1 MQMHW
6 NETQTMSRAKY
17 ARIGQAERDDP
28 APAEFDRHRWEALVR
43 AGMWHMVV
51 PSAYGGQ
58 GVDWW
63 NFTAALEGLASTI
76 RHPGLVLSVI
86 GQAGMVRALELY
98 GTEAQR
104 ARFLPRILAG
114 ELSATAIADPGSG
127 TDVRATS
134 SILTP
139 GPNETFVLNGA
150 KHNIAHAPISTM
162 VLIVCKLAGQDR
174 QGISLVLVDTDRPG
188 LTAGAEDRKLG
199 NADLPTGRLDFD
211 DMRLDYGD
219 LLGEPGRGLGHL
231 VNIVS
236 LGRLYYGLV
245 GGWLL
250 EPALNE
256 ALDYAQQRQTF
267 GVPILD
273 HQYVQK
279 KLTDIRIGIETSRWT
294 AYGALHQLL
303 TGDPA
308 AAMSCSIA
316 KIAGADTVVD
326 AAVDLVRL
334 HGSDGYHAGPVSD
347 LLRDAMAFASVG
359 GTDEM
364 HRRNIMGQMTRLRR
378 NAQQMETMR
387 VAV

>member
-1 MQMHW
+1 
-6 NETQTMSRAKY
+6 

-139 GPNETFVLNGA
+139 GP
-150 KHNIAHAPISTM
+150 
-162 VLIVCKLAGQDR
+162 
-174 QGISLVLVDTDRPG
+174 
-188 LTAGAEDRKLG
+188 
-199 NADLPTGRLDFD
+199 
-211 DMRLDYGD
+211 
-219 LLGEPGRGLGHL
+219 
-231 VNIVS
+231 
-236 LGRLYYGLV
+236 
-245 GGWLL
+245 
-250 EPALNE
+250 
-256 ALDYAQQRQTF
+256 
-267 GVPILD
+267 
-273 HQYVQK
+273 
-279 KLTDIRIGIETSRWT
+279 
-294 AYGALHQLL
+294 
-303 TGDPA
+303 
-308 AAMSCSIA
+308 
-316 KIAGADTVVD
+316 
-326 AAVDLVRL
+326 
-334 HGSDGYHAGPVSD
+334 
-347 LLRDAMAFASVG
+347 
-359 GTDEM
+359 
-364 HRRNIMGQMTRLRR
+364 
-378 NAQQMETMR
+378 
-387 VAV
+387 